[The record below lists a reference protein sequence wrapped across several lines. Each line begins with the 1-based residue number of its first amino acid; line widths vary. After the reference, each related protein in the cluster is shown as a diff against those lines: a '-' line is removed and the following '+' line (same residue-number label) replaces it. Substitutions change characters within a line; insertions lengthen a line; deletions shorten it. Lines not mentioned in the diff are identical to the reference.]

1 METELL
7 TGKIAI
13 EKGAKLIQQG
23 NIVVF
28 PTETVYGLGANA
40 FDSNAVNKIFIAKG
54 RPNDNPLI
62 VHISSKDQ
70 IRDLVSNISEAAQK
84 VIDEFMP
91 GPITVIMEKSQKV
104 PNEVTAGLQTVGI
117 RMPVHPVAQEF
128 IKACNTP
135 IAAPSANTSTKISP
149 TKAIHVYED
158 MKGKV
163 PLIIEG
169 GDCQVGIESTIIDM
183 STEHPTILR
192 PGAITEEMLAKV
204 LGSVVT
210 FKGKVIVAK
219 APGMKYKHY
228 APNCPMVVADSI
240 ESMISEYD
248 KKLND
253 NAKPILICKSCHK
266 NLILDRRY
274 IDVGNTED
282 EVLRNIYSAL
292 HEGEK
297 LSNYIICEDFGN
309 EGKYAS
315 VMNRLN
321 KSSGG
326 IRV

>member
-7 TGKIAI
+7 DGKIAI

-40 FDSNAVNKIFIAKG
+40 FDSEAVNKIFIAKG

-70 IRDLVSNISEAAQK
+70 ISDLVSNISDAAQK

-163 PLIIEG
+163 PLIIDG
-169 GDCQVGIESTIIDM
+169 GDCEVGIESTIIDM
-183 STEHPTILR
+183 TTEYPTILR
-192 PGAITEEMLAKV
+192 PGAITEEMLANV
-204 LGSVVT
+204 LGSVIT

-228 APNCPMVVADSI
+228 APNCPMVVANSI

-253 NAKPILICKSCHK
+253 NFKPILICKSCHK
-266 NLILDRRY
+266 YSISGRNY

-282 EVLRNIYSAL
+282 EVVRNIYSAL

-315 VMNRLN
+315 VMNRVN